1 MRRWPAWSRLG
12 TAPPARAA
20 TAPAANARAAAGV
33 AASLQASVAPR
44 RHDTE
49 RRQAR
54 GRVRALGALPLPV
67 EAQDVAIA
75 GRGGDAAAD
84 QRQRAHEA
92 DEVDREL
99 AEHVAE
105 RSAARQ
111 LAVSGAAHLDV
122 VVHVDQASLQA
133 LAPEPGHVKRRV
145 ADVPQ
150 V

>member
-1 MRRWPAWSRLG
+1 MRRWPAWSRPG

-49 RRQAR
+49 GRQPR

-105 RSAARQ
+105 RVAHRTKPAARE
-111 LAVSGAAHLDV
+111 LAVRGSAHLDV
-122 VVHVDQASLQA
+122 VVDVDEAPLQ
-133 LAPEPGHVKRRV
+133 
-145 ADVPQ
+145 
-150 V
+150 